1 MDDEDKDKIVKE
13 EDKKI
18 DETQSEGEKQPL
30 DESKPAN
37 NAESIISEQKN
48 LETNQNKEETK
59 EHQVIHKKDDR
70 LHIYVRQDKYKG
82 ELKSKNWVG
91 RLYIDGKQKISS
103 SGTSNLEEAIAILE
117 KWFDDIHAQKEK
129 EMLLKV

>member
-82 ELKSKNWVG
+82 E
-91 RLYIDGKQKISS
+91 
-103 SGTSNLEEAIAILE
+103 
-117 KWFDDIHAQKEK
+117 
-129 EMLLKV
+129 